1 MACVPVAAQVKW
13 PLIASMLNVLG
24 LVGKVIVTVNG
35 PQSYDDA
42 ELETLSYHRPVEEES
57 GTRIEVVMEGKEVA
71 VIVAVGQGFM

>member
-1 MACVPVAAQVKW
+1 VACVPVAAQVKW

>member
-1 MACVPVAAQVKW
+1 MPGAA
-13 PLIASMLNVLG
+13 
-24 LVGKVIVTVNG
+24 GKVVVTVNG